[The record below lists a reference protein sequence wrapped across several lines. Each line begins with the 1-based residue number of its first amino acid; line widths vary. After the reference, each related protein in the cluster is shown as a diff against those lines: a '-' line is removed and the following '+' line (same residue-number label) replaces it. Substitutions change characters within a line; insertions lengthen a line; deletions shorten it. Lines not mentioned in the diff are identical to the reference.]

1 MEKISRKSF
10 VKGALGLGAVGILAG
25 CASSASS
32 TAASASSTAAP
43 AEKKE
48 FTFADTV
55 RWDAQYDVV
64 VMGMGAAGMVAAK
77 TAADNGAKV
86 VIVEKCE
93 EGKAGGNT
101 KVCGQLFAY
110 ANGDK
115 DAAKSYY
122 TALAGG
128 RDIEPE
134 IIDAISEGVANMA
147 DILADEF
154 GFNKDEYM
162 DWTGVNVG
170 GTNMGAMS
178 PEYPEMPG
186 HEKMALW
193 TTHAG
198 ASDGYLYQG
207 LKQNVTDRVDAIDVW
222 YSSPAKSLI
231 QDPVTKTVVGVTVE
245 RDGKEMNIRALNGVC
260 ICTGGFECNKEMV
273 QHYLNVINYA
283 PRGGQFNTG
292 DGIKMAQA
300 VGADLWH
307 MDCYEG
313 LFGLGSV
320 TYPVEEGIP
329 CDMIATLAQNAVN
342 TGAAILVG
350 TDGDRFVNE
359 SETVRHGH
367 LYENGIW
374 ENPTFPEKVWYI
386 IDETQKGEI
395 EAAGAMPEE
404 QLAKLTAYDSI
415 DALAEG
421 IGVDKDR
428 LTKTIKN
435 YNSFANN
442 GEDYKC
448 GREAQYMR
456 AFDGKKYYA
465 MYMVSGL
472 LNTQGGPKRS
482 ANAEVLDT
490 QGNPIPHLYSAGEC
504 GGITVCMYQGGT
516 NIAECITFG
525 RIAGKNAAAVKDA
538 LPTYTV
544 EAVESAPAQPGDI
557 DDLVGEE
564 ETYETADNQ
573 YIGKAQGMDDE
584 IVVRVTVD
592 DGKISQVRYKNWDF
606 GINGHGSIGA
616 ELVNKVALG
625 YSSSYSDNW
634 TKGYIDNLCPKWLLP
649 DWHAANSETQKYSD
663 LWIEDATFFK
673 IDDIN
678 LGYTF
683 NLKNNLKIRLAG
695 SVQNVC
701 TFTSYSG
708 IDPELYSGID
718 KNVYPRPRTYSLSF
732 NLNF

>member
-10 VKGALGLGAVGILAG
+10 VKGALGLGLTGVLAG

-222 YSSPAKSLI
+222 YSSPAKSII

-300 VGADLWH
+300 GGADLWH

-415 DALAEG
+415 GALAEG

-592 DGKISQVRYKNWDF
+592 DGKISQVEVLKQNETE
-606 GINGHGSIGA
+606 GIGVPATEQLPEKFVGLDTEEAINAVDGISGA
-616 ELVNKVALG
+616 TMTSNALKRAVVNALLQA
-625 YSSSYSDNW
+625 
-634 TKGYIDNLCPKWLLP
+634 KG
-649 DWHAANSETQKYSD
+649 
-663 LWIEDATFFK
+663 
-673 IDDIN
+673 
-678 LGYTF
+678 
-683 NLKNNLKIRLAG
+683 
-695 SVQNVC
+695 
-701 TFTSYSG
+701 
-708 IDPELYSGID
+708 
-718 KNVYPRPRTYSLSF
+718 
-732 NLNF
+732 

>member
-43 AEKKE
+43 AEKKQ

-442 GEDYKC
+442 GEDYKR

-557 DDLVGEE
+557 DDLVGKE

-592 DGKISQVRYKNWDF
+592 DGKISQVEVLKQNETE
-606 GINGHGSIGA
+606 GIGVPATEQLPEKFVGLDTEEAINAVDGISGA
-616 ELVNKVALG
+616 TITSNALKQAVVNALLQA
-625 YSSSYSDNW
+625 
-634 TKGYIDNLCPKWLLP
+634 KG
-649 DWHAANSETQKYSD
+649 
-663 LWIEDATFFK
+663 
-673 IDDIN
+673 
-678 LGYTF
+678 
-683 NLKNNLKIRLAG
+683 
-695 SVQNVC
+695 
-701 TFTSYSG
+701 
-708 IDPELYSGID
+708 
-718 KNVYPRPRTYSLSF
+718 
-732 NLNF
+732 

>member
-25 CASSASS
+25 CGSSADS

-162 DWTGVNVG
+162 DWTGVNVV

-329 CDMIATLAQNAVN
+329 CDMIATLTQNAVN

-415 DALAEG
+415 GALAEG

-592 DGKISQVRYKNWDF
+592 DGKISQVEVLKQNETE
-606 GINGHGSIGA
+606 GIGVPATEQLPEKFVGLDTEEAINAVDGISGA
-616 ELVNKVALG
+616 TITSNALKQAVVNALLQA
-625 YSSSYSDNW
+625 
-634 TKGYIDNLCPKWLLP
+634 KG
-649 DWHAANSETQKYSD
+649 
-663 LWIEDATFFK
+663 
-673 IDDIN
+673 
-678 LGYTF
+678 
-683 NLKNNLKIRLAG
+683 
-695 SVQNVC
+695 
-701 TFTSYSG
+701 
-708 IDPELYSGID
+708 
-718 KNVYPRPRTYSLSF
+718 
-732 NLNF
+732 

>member
-128 RDIEPE
+128 SYFEPY
-134 IIDAISEGVANMA
+134 IFFAISEGLANMA
-147 DILADEF
+147 DIVADEL

-193 TTHAG
+193 TTHKG

-435 YNSFANN
+435 YNRFANN

-525 RIAGKNAAAVKDA
+525 RIAGKSAAAVKDA

-592 DGKISQVRYKNWDF
+592 DGKISQVEVLKQNETE
-606 GINGHGSIGA
+606 GIGVPATEQLPEKFVGLDTEEAINAVDGISGA
-616 ELVNKVALG
+616 TITSNALKQAVVNALLQA
-625 YSSSYSDNW
+625 
-634 TKGYIDNLCPKWLLP
+634 KG
-649 DWHAANSETQKYSD
+649 
-663 LWIEDATFFK
+663 
-673 IDDIN
+673 
-678 LGYTF
+678 
-683 NLKNNLKIRLAG
+683 
-695 SVQNVC
+695 
-701 TFTSYSG
+701 
-708 IDPELYSGID
+708 
-718 KNVYPRPRTYSLSF
+718 
-732 NLNF
+732 

>member
-10 VKGALGLGAVGILAG
+10 VKGALGLGLTGVLAG

-222 YSSPAKSLI
+222 YSSPAKSII
-231 QDPVTKTVVGVTVE
+231 QDPVTKMVVGVTVE

-415 DALAEG
+415 GALAEG
-421 IGVDKDR
+421 IGVDKDH

-592 DGKISQVRYKNWDF
+592 DGKISQVEVLKQNETE
-606 GINGHGSIGA
+606 GIGVPATEQLPEKFVGLDTEEAINAVDGISGA
-616 ELVNKVALG
+616 TITSNALKQAVVNALLQA
-625 YSSSYSDNW
+625 
-634 TKGYIDNLCPKWLLP
+634 KG
-649 DWHAANSETQKYSD
+649 
-663 LWIEDATFFK
+663 
-673 IDDIN
+673 
-678 LGYTF
+678 
-683 NLKNNLKIRLAG
+683 
-695 SVQNVC
+695 
-701 TFTSYSG
+701 
-708 IDPELYSGID
+708 
-718 KNVYPRPRTYSLSF
+718 
-732 NLNF
+732 

>member
-43 AEKKE
+43 AEKKQ

-147 DILADEF
+147 DILADDF

-415 DALAEG
+415 GALAEG

-592 DGKISQVRYKNWDF
+592 DGKISQVEVLKQNETE
-606 GINGHGSIGA
+606 GIGVPATEQLPEKFVGLDTEEAINAVDGISGA
-616 ELVNKVALG
+616 TITSNALKRAVVNALLQA
-625 YSSSYSDNW
+625 
-634 TKGYIDNLCPKWLLP
+634 KG
-649 DWHAANSETQKYSD
+649 
-663 LWIEDATFFK
+663 
-673 IDDIN
+673 
-678 LGYTF
+678 
-683 NLKNNLKIRLAG
+683 
-695 SVQNVC
+695 
-701 TFTSYSG
+701 
-708 IDPELYSGID
+708 
-718 KNVYPRPRTYSLSF
+718 
-732 NLNF
+732 

>member
-25 CASSASS
+25 CGSSADS

-162 DWTGVNVG
+162 DWTGVNVV

-283 PRGGQFNTG
+283 ARGGQYNTG

-415 DALAEG
+415 GALAEG

-482 ANAEVLDT
+482 ANAEILDT

-592 DGKISQVRYKNWDF
+592 DGKISQVEVLKQNETE
-606 GINGHGSIGA
+606 GIGVPAIEQLPEKFVGLDTEEAINAVDGISGA
-616 ELVNKVALG
+616 TITSNALKQAVVNALLQA
-625 YSSSYSDNW
+625 
-634 TKGYIDNLCPKWLLP
+634 KG
-649 DWHAANSETQKYSD
+649 
-663 LWIEDATFFK
+663 
-673 IDDIN
+673 
-678 LGYTF
+678 
-683 NLKNNLKIRLAG
+683 
-695 SVQNVC
+695 
-701 TFTSYSG
+701 
-708 IDPELYSGID
+708 
-718 KNVYPRPRTYSLSF
+718 
-732 NLNF
+732 

>member
-162 DWTGVNVG
+162 DWTGVNVV

-415 DALAEG
+415 GALAEG

-544 EAVESAPAQPGDI
+544 EAVKSAPAQPGDI

-592 DGKISQVRYKNWDF
+592 DGKISQVEVLKQNETE
-606 GINGHGSIGA
+606 GIGVPATEQLPEKFVGLDTEEAINAVDGISGA
-616 ELVNKVALG
+616 TITSNALKQAVVNALLQA
-625 YSSSYSDNW
+625 
-634 TKGYIDNLCPKWLLP
+634 KG
-649 DWHAANSETQKYSD
+649 
-663 LWIEDATFFK
+663 
-673 IDDIN
+673 
-678 LGYTF
+678 
-683 NLKNNLKIRLAG
+683 
-695 SVQNVC
+695 
-701 TFTSYSG
+701 
-708 IDPELYSGID
+708 
-718 KNVYPRPRTYSLSF
+718 
-732 NLNF
+732 

>member
-245 RDGKEMNIRALNGVC
+245 RE
-260 ICTGGFECNKEMV
+260 
-273 QHYLNVINYA
+273 HYLNVINYA

-415 DALAEG
+415 GALAEG

-592 DGKISQVRYKNWDF
+592 DGKISQVEVLKQNETE
-606 GINGHGSIGA
+606 GIGVPATEQLPEKFVGLDTEEAINAVDGISGA
-616 ELVNKVALG
+616 TITSNALKQAVVNALLQA
-625 YSSSYSDNW
+625 
-634 TKGYIDNLCPKWLLP
+634 KG
-649 DWHAANSETQKYSD
+649 
-663 LWIEDATFFK
+663 
-673 IDDIN
+673 
-678 LGYTF
+678 
-683 NLKNNLKIRLAG
+683 
-695 SVQNVC
+695 
-701 TFTSYSG
+701 
-708 IDPELYSGID
+708 
-718 KNVYPRPRTYSLSF
+718 
-732 NLNF
+732 

>member
-162 DWTGVNVG
+162 DWTGVNVV

-415 DALAEG
+415 GALAEG

-490 QGNPIPHLYSAGEC
+490 QGNPIQHLYSAGEC

-592 DGKISQVRYKNWDF
+592 DGKISQVEVLKQNETE
-606 GINGHGSIGA
+606 GIGVPATEQLPEKFVGLDTEEAINAVDGISGA
-616 ELVNKVALG
+616 TITSNALKQAVVNALLQA
-625 YSSSYSDNW
+625 
-634 TKGYIDNLCPKWLLP
+634 KG
-649 DWHAANSETQKYSD
+649 
-663 LWIEDATFFK
+663 
-673 IDDIN
+673 
-678 LGYTF
+678 
-683 NLKNNLKIRLAG
+683 
-695 SVQNVC
+695 
-701 TFTSYSG
+701 
-708 IDPELYSGID
+708 
-718 KNVYPRPRTYSLSF
+718 
-732 NLNF
+732 

>member
-10 VKGALGLGAVGILAG
+10 VKGALGLGLTGVLAG

-43 AEKKE
+43 AEKKQ

-415 DALAEG
+415 GALAEG

-592 DGKISQVRYKNWDF
+592 DGKISQVEVLKQNETE
-606 GINGHGSIGA
+606 GIGVPATEQLPEKFVGLDTEEAINAVDGISGA
-616 ELVNKVALG
+616 TITSNALKQAVVNALLLA
-625 YSSSYSDNW
+625 
-634 TKGYIDNLCPKWLLP
+634 KG
-649 DWHAANSETQKYSD
+649 
-663 LWIEDATFFK
+663 
-673 IDDIN
+673 
-678 LGYTF
+678 
-683 NLKNNLKIRLAG
+683 
-695 SVQNVC
+695 
-701 TFTSYSG
+701 
-708 IDPELYSGID
+708 
-718 KNVYPRPRTYSLSF
+718 
-732 NLNF
+732 

>member
-10 VKGALGLGAVGILAG
+10 VKGALGLGLTGVLAG

-43 AEKKE
+43 AEKKQ

-320 TYPVEEGIP
+320 TYPVEEDIP

-415 DALAEG
+415 GALAEG

-592 DGKISQVRYKNWDF
+592 DGKISQVEVLKQNETE
-606 GINGHGSIGA
+606 GIGVPATEQLPEKFVGLDTEEAINAVDGISGA
-616 ELVNKVALG
+616 TITSNALKQAVVNALLQA
-625 YSSSYSDNW
+625 
-634 TKGYIDNLCPKWLLP
+634 KG
-649 DWHAANSETQKYSD
+649 
-663 LWIEDATFFK
+663 
-673 IDDIN
+673 
-678 LGYTF
+678 
-683 NLKNNLKIRLAG
+683 
-695 SVQNVC
+695 
-701 TFTSYSG
+701 
-708 IDPELYSGID
+708 
-718 KNVYPRPRTYSLSF
+718 
-732 NLNF
+732 

>member
-25 CASSASS
+25 CGSSASS

-43 AEKKE
+43 AEKKQ

-101 KVCGQLFAY
+101 KVCGQLVAY

-592 DGKISQVRYKNWDF
+592 DGKISQVEVLKQNETE
-606 GINGHGSIGA
+606 GIGVPATEQLPEKFVGLDTEEAINAVDGISGA
-616 ELVNKVALG
+616 TITSNALKQAVVNALLQA
-625 YSSSYSDNW
+625 
-634 TKGYIDNLCPKWLLP
+634 KG
-649 DWHAANSETQKYSD
+649 
-663 LWIEDATFFK
+663 
-673 IDDIN
+673 
-678 LGYTF
+678 
-683 NLKNNLKIRLAG
+683 
-695 SVQNVC
+695 
-701 TFTSYSG
+701 
-708 IDPELYSGID
+708 
-718 KNVYPRPRTYSLSF
+718 
-732 NLNF
+732 

>member
-10 VKGALGLGAVGILAG
+10 VKGALGLGLTGVLAG

-48 FTFADTV
+48 LTFADTV

-147 DILADEF
+147 DILAGEF

-222 YSSPAKSLI
+222 YSSPAKSII

-544 EAVESAPAQPGDI
+544 EAVESAPVQPGDI

-592 DGKISQVRYKNWDF
+592 DGKISQVEVLKQNETE
-606 GINGHGSIGA
+606 GIGVPATEQLPEKFVGLDTEEAINAVDGISGA
-616 ELVNKVALG
+616 TITSNALKQAVVNALLQA
-625 YSSSYSDNW
+625 
-634 TKGYIDNLCPKWLLP
+634 KG
-649 DWHAANSETQKYSD
+649 
-663 LWIEDATFFK
+663 
-673 IDDIN
+673 
-678 LGYTF
+678 
-683 NLKNNLKIRLAG
+683 
-695 SVQNVC
+695 
-701 TFTSYSG
+701 
-708 IDPELYSGID
+708 
-718 KNVYPRPRTYSLSF
+718 
-732 NLNF
+732 

>member
-32 TAASASSTAAP
+32 AAASASSTAAP

-86 VIVEKCE
+86 VIVEKCD

-415 DALAEG
+415 GALAEG

-442 GEDYKC
+442 GEDYKG

-592 DGKISQVRYKNWDF
+592 DGKISQVEVLKQNETE
-606 GINGHGSIGA
+606 GIGVPATEQLPEKFVGLDTEEAINAVDGISGA
-616 ELVNKVALG
+616 TITSNALKQAVVNALLQA
-625 YSSSYSDNW
+625 
-634 TKGYIDNLCPKWLLP
+634 KG
-649 DWHAANSETQKYSD
+649 
-663 LWIEDATFFK
+663 
-673 IDDIN
+673 
-678 LGYTF
+678 
-683 NLKNNLKIRLAG
+683 
-695 SVQNVC
+695 
-701 TFTSYSG
+701 
-708 IDPELYSGID
+708 
-718 KNVYPRPRTYSLSF
+718 
-732 NLNF
+732 

>member
-162 DWTGVNVG
+162 DWTGVNVV

-283 PRGGQFNTG
+283 ARGGQYNTG

-415 DALAEG
+415 GALAEG

-525 RIAGKNAAAVKDA
+525 RIAGKNAAAAKDA

-564 ETYETADNQ
+564 ETYETADDQ

-592 DGKISQVRYKNWDF
+592 DGKISQVEVLKQNETE
-606 GINGHGSIGA
+606 GIGVPATEQLPEKFVGLDTEEAINAVDGISGA
-616 ELVNKVALG
+616 TITSNALKQAVVNALLQA
-625 YSSSYSDNW
+625 
-634 TKGYIDNLCPKWLLP
+634 KG
-649 DWHAANSETQKYSD
+649 
-663 LWIEDATFFK
+663 
-673 IDDIN
+673 
-678 LGYTF
+678 
-683 NLKNNLKIRLAG
+683 
-695 SVQNVC
+695 
-701 TFTSYSG
+701 
-708 IDPELYSGID
+708 
-718 KNVYPRPRTYSLSF
+718 
-732 NLNF
+732 

>member
-32 TAASASSTAAP
+32 AAASASSTAAP

-86 VIVEKCE
+86 VIVEKCD

-374 ENPTFPEKVWYI
+374 ENPTFPEKVWDI

-415 DALAEG
+415 GALAEG

-428 LTKTIKN
+428 LTKTLKN

-592 DGKISQVRYKNWDF
+592 DGKISQVEVLKQNETE
-606 GINGHGSIGA
+606 GIGVPATEQLPEKFVGLDTEEAINAVDGISGA
-616 ELVNKVALG
+616 TITSNALKQAVVNALLQA
-625 YSSSYSDNW
+625 
-634 TKGYIDNLCPKWLLP
+634 KG
-649 DWHAANSETQKYSD
+649 
-663 LWIEDATFFK
+663 
-673 IDDIN
+673 
-678 LGYTF
+678 
-683 NLKNNLKIRLAG
+683 
-695 SVQNVC
+695 
-701 TFTSYSG
+701 
-708 IDPELYSGID
+708 
-718 KNVYPRPRTYSLSF
+718 
-732 NLNF
+732 

>member
-32 TAASASSTAAP
+32 AAASASSTAAP

-86 VIVEKCE
+86 VIVEKCD

-283 PRGGQFNTG
+283 PCGGQFNTG

-415 DALAEG
+415 GALAEG

-592 DGKISQVRYKNWDF
+592 DGKISQVEVLKQNETE
-606 GINGHGSIGA
+606 GIGVPATEQLPEKFVGLDTEEAINAVDGISGA
-616 ELVNKVALG
+616 TITSNALKQAVVNALLQA
-625 YSSSYSDNW
+625 
-634 TKGYIDNLCPKWLLP
+634 KG
-649 DWHAANSETQKYSD
+649 
-663 LWIEDATFFK
+663 
-673 IDDIN
+673 
-678 LGYTF
+678 
-683 NLKNNLKIRLAG
+683 
-695 SVQNVC
+695 
-701 TFTSYSG
+701 
-708 IDPELYSGID
+708 
-718 KNVYPRPRTYSLSF
+718 
-732 NLNF
+732 

>member
-300 VGADLWH
+300 VGADLRH

-415 DALAEG
+415 GALAEG

-592 DGKISQVRYKNWDF
+592 DGKISQVEVLKQNETE
-606 GINGHGSIGA
+606 GIGVPATEQLPEKFVGLDTEEAINAVDGISGA
-616 ELVNKVALG
+616 TITSNALKQAVVNALLQA
-625 YSSSYSDNW
+625 
-634 TKGYIDNLCPKWLLP
+634 KG
-649 DWHAANSETQKYSD
+649 
-663 LWIEDATFFK
+663 
-673 IDDIN
+673 
-678 LGYTF
+678 
-683 NLKNNLKIRLAG
+683 
-695 SVQNVC
+695 
-701 TFTSYSG
+701 
-708 IDPELYSGID
+708 
-718 KNVYPRPRTYSLSF
+718 
-732 NLNF
+732 

>member
-193 TTHAG
+193 TTHKG

-490 QGNPIPHLYSAGEC
+490 QGNPIPHLDSAGEC

-525 RIAGKNAAAVKDA
+525 RIAGKSAAAVKDA

-592 DGKISQVRYKNWDF
+592 DGKISQVEVLKQNETE
-606 GINGHGSIGA
+606 GIGVPATEQLPEKFVGLDTEEAINAVDGISGA
-616 ELVNKVALG
+616 TITSNALKQAVVNALLQA
-625 YSSSYSDNW
+625 
-634 TKGYIDNLCPKWLLP
+634 KG
-649 DWHAANSETQKYSD
+649 
-663 LWIEDATFFK
+663 
-673 IDDIN
+673 
-678 LGYTF
+678 
-683 NLKNNLKIRLAG
+683 
-695 SVQNVC
+695 
-701 TFTSYSG
+701 
-708 IDPELYSGID
+708 
-718 KNVYPRPRTYSLSF
+718 
-732 NLNF
+732 

>member
-10 VKGALGLGAVGILAG
+10 VKGALGLGLTGVLAG

-222 YSSPAKSLI
+222 YSSPAKSII

-415 DALAEG
+415 GALAEG

-564 ETYETADNQ
+564 ETCETADNQ

-592 DGKISQVRYKNWDF
+592 DGKISQVEVLKQNETE
-606 GINGHGSIGA
+606 GIGVPATEQLPEKFVGLDTEEAINAVDGISGA
-616 ELVNKVALG
+616 TITSNALKQAVVNALLQA
-625 YSSSYSDNW
+625 
-634 TKGYIDNLCPKWLLP
+634 KG
-649 DWHAANSETQKYSD
+649 
-663 LWIEDATFFK
+663 
-673 IDDIN
+673 
-678 LGYTF
+678 
-683 NLKNNLKIRLAG
+683 
-695 SVQNVC
+695 
-701 TFTSYSG
+701 
-708 IDPELYSGID
+708 
-718 KNVYPRPRTYSLSF
+718 
-732 NLNF
+732 

>member
-10 VKGALGLGAVGILAG
+10 VKGALGLGLTGVLAG

-55 RWDAQYDVV
+55 RWDAQSDVV
-64 VMGMGAAGMVAAK
+64 FMGMGAAGMVAAK

-415 DALAEG
+415 GALAEG

-428 LTKTIKN
+428 LTKTLKN

-584 IVVRVTVD
+584 IVIRVTVD
-592 DGKISQVRYKNWDF
+592 DGKISQVEVLKQNETE
-606 GINGHGSIGA
+606 GIGVPATEQLPEKFVGLDTEEAINAVDGISGA
-616 ELVNKVALG
+616 TITSNALKQAVVNALLQA
-625 YSSSYSDNW
+625 
-634 TKGYIDNLCPKWLLP
+634 KG
-649 DWHAANSETQKYSD
+649 
-663 LWIEDATFFK
+663 
-673 IDDIN
+673 
-678 LGYTF
+678 
-683 NLKNNLKIRLAG
+683 
-695 SVQNVC
+695 
-701 TFTSYSG
+701 
-708 IDPELYSGID
+708 
-718 KNVYPRPRTYSLSF
+718 
-732 NLNF
+732 

>member
-32 TAASASSTAAP
+32 AAASASSTAAP

-86 VIVEKCE
+86 VIVEKCD

-162 DWTGVNVG
+162 DWTGVNVGGTNMG

-415 DALAEG
+415 GALAEG

-592 DGKISQVRYKNWDF
+592 DGKISQVEVLKQNETE
-606 GINGHGSIGA
+606 GIGVPATEQLPEKFVGLDTEEAINAVDGISGA
-616 ELVNKVALG
+616 TITSNALKQAVVNALLQA
-625 YSSSYSDNW
+625 
-634 TKGYIDNLCPKWLLP
+634 KG
-649 DWHAANSETQKYSD
+649 
-663 LWIEDATFFK
+663 
-673 IDDIN
+673 
-678 LGYTF
+678 
-683 NLKNNLKIRLAG
+683 
-695 SVQNVC
+695 
-701 TFTSYSG
+701 
-708 IDPELYSGID
+708 
-718 KNVYPRPRTYSLSF
+718 
-732 NLNF
+732 

>member
-162 DWTGVNVG
+162 DWTGVNVV

-415 DALAEG
+415 GALAEG

-584 IVVRVTVD
+584 IVVRVTVN
-592 DGKISQVRYKNWDF
+592 DGKISQVEVLKQNETE
-606 GINGHGSIGA
+606 GIGVPATEQLPEKFVGLDTEEAINAVDGISGA
-616 ELVNKVALG
+616 TITSNALKQAVVNALLQA
-625 YSSSYSDNW
+625 
-634 TKGYIDNLCPKWLLP
+634 KG
-649 DWHAANSETQKYSD
+649 
-663 LWIEDATFFK
+663 
-673 IDDIN
+673 
-678 LGYTF
+678 
-683 NLKNNLKIRLAG
+683 
-695 SVQNVC
+695 
-701 TFTSYSG
+701 
-708 IDPELYSGID
+708 
-718 KNVYPRPRTYSLSF
+718 
-732 NLNF
+732 

>member
-162 DWTGVNVG
+162 DWTGVNVV

-415 DALAEG
+415 GALAEG

-448 GREAQYMR
+448 GREARYMR

-592 DGKISQVRYKNWDF
+592 DGKISQVEVLKQNETE
-606 GINGHGSIGA
+606 GIGVPATEQLPEKFVGLDTEEAINAVDGISGA
-616 ELVNKVALG
+616 TITSNALKQAVVNALLQA
-625 YSSSYSDNW
+625 
-634 TKGYIDNLCPKWLLP
+634 KG
-649 DWHAANSETQKYSD
+649 
-663 LWIEDATFFK
+663 
-673 IDDIN
+673 
-678 LGYTF
+678 
-683 NLKNNLKIRLAG
+683 
-695 SVQNVC
+695 
-701 TFTSYSG
+701 
-708 IDPELYSGID
+708 
-718 KNVYPRPRTYSLSF
+718 
-732 NLNF
+732 

>member
-10 VKGALGLGAVGILAG
+10 VKGALGLGLTGVLAG

-43 AEKKE
+43 AEKKQ

-292 DGIKMAQA
+292 DGIKMAQV

-386 IDETQKGEI
+386 IDEPQKGEI

-592 DGKISQVRYKNWDF
+592 DGKISQVEVLKQNETE
-606 GINGHGSIGA
+606 GIGVPATEQLPEKFVGLDTEEAINAVDGISGA
-616 ELVNKVALG
+616 TITSNALKRAVVNALLQA
-625 YSSSYSDNW
+625 
-634 TKGYIDNLCPKWLLP
+634 KG
-649 DWHAANSETQKYSD
+649 
-663 LWIEDATFFK
+663 
-673 IDDIN
+673 
-678 LGYTF
+678 
-683 NLKNNLKIRLAG
+683 
-695 SVQNVC
+695 
-701 TFTSYSG
+701 
-708 IDPELYSGID
+708 
-718 KNVYPRPRTYSLSF
+718 
-732 NLNF
+732 

>member
-162 DWTGVNVG
+162 DWTGVNVS

-482 ANAEVLDT
+482 ALRFWTPRAAPSRTCTPPV
-490 QGNPIPHLYSAGEC
+490 S
-504 GGITVCMYQGGT
+504 
-516 NIAECITFG
+516 
-525 RIAGKNAAAVKDA
+525 AAALPCACIRAAPTLPSASPSAA
-538 LPTYTV
+538 LPARTPQRSRTHCPPTLWRLWSLRPHSPV
-544 EAVESAPAQPGDI
+544 TSTIWSARKKPTRLLTTSTSARH
-557 DDLVGEE
+557 
-564 ETYETADNQ
+564 
-573 YIGKAQGMDDE
+573 
-584 IVVRVTVD
+584 RV
-592 DGKISQVRYKNWDF
+592 
-606 GINGHGSIGA
+606 
-616 ELVNKVALG
+616 
-625 YSSSYSDNW
+625 W
-634 TKGYIDNLCPKWLLP
+634 TMRSW
-649 DWHAANSETQKYSD
+649 
-663 LWIEDATFFK
+663 
-673 IDDIN
+673 
-678 LGYTF
+678 
-683 NLKNNLKIRLAG
+683 
-695 SVQNVC
+695 SV
-701 TFTSYSG
+701 
-708 IDPELYSGID
+708 
-718 KNVYPRPRTYSLSF
+718 
-732 NLNF
+732 

>member
-25 CASSASS
+25 CGSSADS

-162 DWTGVNVG
+162 DWTGVNVV

-283 PRGGQFNTG
+283 ARGGQYNTG

-415 DALAEG
+415 GALAEG

-592 DGKISQVRYKNWDF
+592 DGKISQVEVLKQN
-606 GINGHGSIGA
+606 
-616 ELVNKVALG
+616 E
-625 YSSSYSDNW
+625 
-634 TKGYIDNLCPKWLLP
+634 TKGIGVPATEQLPEKFVGLDTEEAINAVDGISGATITSNALKQAVVNALLQ
-649 DWHAANSETQKYSD
+649 AK
-663 LWIEDATFFK
+663 
-673 IDDIN
+673 
-678 LGYTF
+678 G
-683 NLKNNLKIRLAG
+683 
-695 SVQNVC
+695 
-701 TFTSYSG
+701 
-708 IDPELYSGID
+708 
-718 KNVYPRPRTYSLSF
+718 
-732 NLNF
+732 

>member
-222 YSSPAKSLI
+222 YSSPVKSLI

-359 SETVRHGH
+359 SETVRHGNM
-367 LYENGIW
+367 YENGIW

-415 DALAEG
+415 GALAEG

-592 DGKISQVRYKNWDF
+592 DGKISQVEVLKQNETE
-606 GINGHGSIGA
+606 GIGVPATEQLPEKFVGLDTEEAINAVDGISGA
-616 ELVNKVALG
+616 TITSNALKQAVVNALLQA
-625 YSSSYSDNW
+625 
-634 TKGYIDNLCPKWLLP
+634 KG
-649 DWHAANSETQKYSD
+649 
-663 LWIEDATFFK
+663 
-673 IDDIN
+673 
-678 LGYTF
+678 
-683 NLKNNLKIRLAG
+683 
-695 SVQNVC
+695 
-701 TFTSYSG
+701 
-708 IDPELYSGID
+708 
-718 KNVYPRPRTYSLSF
+718 
-732 NLNF
+732 

>member
-162 DWTGVNVG
+162 DWTGVNVA

-198 ASDGYLYQG
+198 ASVGYLDQG
-207 LKQNVTDRVDAIDVW
+207 LQQNVTDRVDAIDVW

-592 DGKISQVRYKNWDF
+592 DGKISQVEVLKQNETE
-606 GINGHGSIGA
+606 GIGVPATEQLPEKFVGLDTEEAINAVDGISGA
-616 ELVNKVALG
+616 TITSNALKQAVVNALLQA
-625 YSSSYSDNW
+625 
-634 TKGYIDNLCPKWLLP
+634 KG
-649 DWHAANSETQKYSD
+649 
-663 LWIEDATFFK
+663 
-673 IDDIN
+673 
-678 LGYTF
+678 
-683 NLKNNLKIRLAG
+683 
-695 SVQNVC
+695 
-701 TFTSYSG
+701 
-708 IDPELYSGID
+708 
-718 KNVYPRPRTYSLSF
+718 
-732 NLNF
+732 

>member
-32 TAASASSTAAP
+32 AAASASSTAAP

-86 VIVEKCE
+86 VIVEKCD

-128 RDIEPE
+128 CDIEPE

-415 DALAEG
+415 GALAEG

-592 DGKISQVRYKNWDF
+592 DGKISQVEVLKQNETE
-606 GINGHGSIGA
+606 GIGVPATEQLPEKFVGLDTEEAINAVDGISGA
-616 ELVNKVALG
+616 TITSNALKQAVVNALLQA
-625 YSSSYSDNW
+625 
-634 TKGYIDNLCPKWLLP
+634 KG
-649 DWHAANSETQKYSD
+649 
-663 LWIEDATFFK
+663 
-673 IDDIN
+673 
-678 LGYTF
+678 
-683 NLKNNLKIRLAG
+683 
-695 SVQNVC
+695 
-701 TFTSYSG
+701 
-708 IDPELYSGID
+708 
-718 KNVYPRPRTYSLSF
+718 
-732 NLNF
+732 